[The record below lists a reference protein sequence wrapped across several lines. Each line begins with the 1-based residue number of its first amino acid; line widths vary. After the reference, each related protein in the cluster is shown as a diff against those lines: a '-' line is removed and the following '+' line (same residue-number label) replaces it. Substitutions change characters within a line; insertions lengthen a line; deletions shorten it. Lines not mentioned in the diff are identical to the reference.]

1 MVRLNTGEVAV
12 VSKVNATDPYR
23 PQVRVLFDRE
33 KKRIEIPYVINL
45 WEASEDPQQP
55 ASVVAPVDPAEF
67 EIDAL
72 MAM

>member
-1 MVRLNTGEVAV
+1 
-12 VSKVNATDPYR
+12 VNATDPYR